1 MLQKNQE
8 TGQPMVVK
16 YVETQSGGVRS
27 ITLSRYAIGY
37 IVHGTK
43 YIHSGDKR
51 KCLTRGDLFY
61 LGIGLHYTEELP
73 EADHPFEQIVFY
85 YTPDELQRILLHLNV
100 TYRLSITNN
109 HICTECRS
117 RSEVSMPSWPAIRS
131 IFLGAASY
139 LRDEGSLNDPAA
151 GNFKMTELIYHI
163 VSHEDSCLKSKV
175 LSSID
180 SAKEN
185 FEQIVYGHIFRE
197 CSIEE
202 LAQKTNRS
210 RRSRRSSA
218 GSTRCRRTS
227 GSSVSGSSIRVCCC
241 SPLRNRSRRSASFA
255 RSRTPPT
262 SSSSSRKPTASRL
275 PAIATAI
282 SAWWRRTSAR
292 RCGIRPE
299 FCKKLKYRIDLV
311 GYVINYDK
319 NDAFCRNLSSFCLD
333 CY

>member
-163 VSHEDSCLKSKV
+163 VSHDDGCIKSKI
-175 LSSID
+175 LNNID
-180 SAKEN
+180 VEKES
-185 FEQIVYGHIFRE
+185 FEQLVFDNIFKDV
-197 CSIEE
+197 SIEE
-202 LAQKTNRS
+202 LASEANRS
-210 RRSRRSSA
+210 LTSFKKEFRKLFGLPPHKWFIRQRLMHARLLLI
-218 GSTRCRRTS
+218 STS
-227 GSSVSGSSIRVCCC
+227 YSVSEIGAQCTFPNTSHFIKLFKKEYAMTPAAYRTRHLLSQAGG
-241 SPLRNRSRRSASFA
+241 NEAETA
-255 RSRTPPT
+255 R
-262 SSSSSRKPTASRL
+262 
-275 PAIATAI
+275 
-282 SAWWRRTSAR
+282 
-292 RCGIRPE
+292 E
-299 FCKKLKYRIDLV
+299 HLKQAL
-311 GYVINYDK
+311 
-319 NDAFCRNLSSFCLD
+319 
-333 CY
+333 

>member
-185 FEQIVYGHIFRE
+185 FEQIVYGHIF
-197 CSIEE
+197 
-202 LAQKTNRS
+202 
-210 RRSRRSSA
+210 
-218 GSTRCRRTS
+218 
-227 GSSVSGSSIRVCCC
+227 
-241 SPLRNRSRRSASFA
+241 
-255 RSRTPPT
+255 
-262 SSSSSRKPTASRL
+262 
-275 PAIATAI
+275 
-282 SAWWRRTSAR
+282 
-292 RCGIRPE
+292 
-299 FCKKLKYRIDLV
+299 
-311 GYVINYDK
+311 
-319 NDAFCRNLSSFCLD
+319 LSLIHI
-333 CY
+333 

>member
-1 MLQKNQE
+1 MVEKNQE

-109 HICTECRS
+109 HSCTECRS
-117 RSEVSMPSWPAIRS
+117 RSEVTMPSWPAIRS

-151 GNFKMTELIYHI
+151 GNFKMTELIYHV
-163 VSHEDSCLKSKV
+163 VSHEDNCLKSKV

-210 RRSRRSSA
+210 LTSFKKEFRRIYEMPPHKWF
-218 GSTRCRRTS
+218 
-227 GSSVSGSSIRVCCC
+227 IRQR
-241 SPLRNRSRRSASFA
+241 LIH
-255 RSRTPPT
+255 
-262 SSSSSRKPTASRL
+262 SRL
-275 PAIATAI
+275 LLLSTSKSISEIGVICSFPNTSHFIKLFKKAYGFTPA
-282 SAWWRRTSAR
+282 S
-292 RCGIRPE
+292 
-299 FCKKLKYRIDLV
+299 YRNGHFRSLEEN
-311 GYVINYDK
+311 GREEM
-319 NDAFCRNLSSFCLD
+319 RNPA
-333 CY
+333 

>member
-210 RRSRRSSA
+210 LTSFKKEFRRIYEMPPHKWFIRQRLMHA
-218 GSTRCRRTS
+218 RLLLISTS
-227 GSSVSGSSIRVCCC
+227 YSVSEIGAQCTFPNTSHFIKLFKKEYAMTPAAYRTRHLLSQAGG
-241 SPLRNRSRRSASFA
+241 NEAETA
-255 RSRTPPT
+255 R
-262 SSSSSRKPTASRL
+262 
-275 PAIATAI
+275 
-282 SAWWRRTSAR
+282 
-292 RCGIRPE
+292 E
-299 FCKKLKYRIDLV
+299 HLKQAL
-311 GYVINYDK
+311 
-319 NDAFCRNLSSFCLD
+319 
-333 CY
+333 

>member
-1 MLQKNQE
+1 MAQKIQE
-8 TGQPMVVK
+8 SGQPMVVK

-51 KCLTRGDLFY
+51 KCLTRGDMFY

-100 TYRLSITNN
+100 TYRLSIANN
-109 HICTECRS
+109 HLCPECRS
-117 RSEVSMPSWPAIRS
+117 RSEVAMPAWPAIRG

-163 VSHEDSCLKSKV
+163 VSHEDNCLKSKV

-210 RRSRRSSA
+210 LTSFKKEFRRIYEMPPHKWF
-218 GSTRCRRTS
+218 
-227 GSSVSGSSIRVCCC
+227 IRQR
-241 SPLRNRSRRSASFA
+241 LIH
-255 RSRTPPT
+255 
-262 SSSSSRKPTASRL
+262 SRL
-275 PAIATAI
+275 LLLSTSKSISEIGVICSFPNTSHFIKLFKKAYGFTPA
-282 SAWWRRTSAR
+282 S
-292 RCGIRPE
+292 
-299 FCKKLKYRIDLV
+299 YRS
-311 GYVINYDK
+311 GHFRAFEENGREAMK
-319 NDAFCRNLSSFCLD
+319 NPA
-333 CY
+333 

>member
-210 RRSRRSSA
+210 L
-218 GSTRCRRTS
+218 TS
-227 GSSVSGSSIRVCCC
+227 FKKEFKRHFYMPPHRWFIRQR
-241 SPLRNRSRRSASFA
+241 LMQ
-255 RSRTPPT
+255 
-262 SSSSSRKPTASRL
+262 SRL
-275 PAIATAI
+275 LLISTSKSISEIGIECTFPNTSHFIKLFKKEYGTTPAIYRHRHCGSN
-282 SAWWRRTSAR
+282 SAETDAR
-292 RCGIRPE
+292 
-299 FCKKLKYRIDLV
+299 LASV
-311 GYVINYDK
+311 A
-319 NDAFCRNLSSFCLD
+319 NDTQSREEMFEEVESMAL
-333 CY
+333 